1 MLLSFEKESH
11 KSCPC
16 PPYNAAFP
24 TTWLVDLLWINLLLL
39 LSSLN
44 PQAIAQGPGAYD
56 FRVTTSMAHVENHHH
71 LWIQKAYVIWLVG
84 TSSIHVE
91 SSWNNCSLHK
101 LYHQNPVQHTV
112 TLQSYTTIKSHK
124 SKHPPKKKMDHWKR
138 SFAGKKQNPVS
149 QTFDL
154 PTYSIDAL
162 EGLDHHQLLQ
172 WTNWLVAKS
181 REARMERMLLLNS
194 VDSDLVSG
202 RKKLDHQKI
211 DVSNRCP
218 KKTGNC
224 KMELM

>member
-1 MLLSFEKESH
+1 MPPIQCSLPDHLIGWSALDQPFAALIKLEPSSHCTGSGGIRFQSDNQHGSCRKPSSPLDTESICYLIGWYIQHPCGEQLKQLLSAQTVSSESCAAYCYASILH
-11 KSCPC
+11 HDKIPQIKA
-16 PPYNAAFP
+16 PP
-24 TTWLVDLLWINLLLL
+24 
-39 LSSLN
+39 
-44 PQAIAQGPGAYD
+44 Q
-56 FRVTTSMAHVENHHH
+56 
-71 LWIQKAYVIWLVG
+71 
-84 TSSIHVE
+84 
-91 SSWNNCSLHK
+91 
-101 LYHQNPVQHTV
+101 
-112 TLQSYTTIKSHK
+112 
-124 SKHPPKKKMDHWKR
+124 KKMDHWKR

-149 QTFDL
+149 QKFDL

>member
-124 SKHPPKKKMDHWKR
+124 SKHPPKKKWIIGRD
-138 SFAGKKQNPVS
+138 
-149 QTFDL
+149 
-154 PTYSIDAL
+154 
-162 EGLDHHQLLQ
+162 LLQ
-172 WTNWLVAKS
+172 VRNRIQYPRNLTCLLIPLMHWRDWTTISSCNGPTDW
-181 REARMERMLLLNS
+181 
-194 VDSDLVSG
+194 
-202 RKKLDHQKI
+202 
-211 DVSNRCP
+211 
-218 KKTGNC
+218 
-224 KMELM
+224 